1 MKILNIGACHIDCV
15 YKVGHI
21 VRKGE
26 TLSSDEL
33 QHFPGGKGLNQSI
46 AMARA
51 GAQVYFA
58 GCIGEDG
65 IFLKELLEESGVNT
79 DYLKIL
85 PEKTGHA
92 IIQVDNSGENSIF
105 LYPGTDAKIDD
116 EYVESVLRNFDE
128 GDYLVLQ
135 NEINNIPHIIDCAY
149 ERGMKIVFNP
159 SPYNEEIKKV
169 DFRKLSWVILNEV
182 EAGEITN
189 NGNASEAF
197 QILKETYPNLDIVIT
212 LGKRGCMC
220 TDGNEIKKQRAYE
233 VETVD
238 TTGAGDTFT
247 GYFYAGIT
255 EGKSHG
261 ESAKQASLASALSVT
276 KQGAAVS
283 IPYIKD
289 VEQMALILLEKPEP
303 VSRKEE
309 MIVMI
314 EKYIEEH
321 IGQVTLQDLAKQL
334 NYSPAYTSRWIRQNM
349 HTSYNELVQKKR
361 CMIAAKLLRETD
373 MMVGEIIEHIGYH
386 NENFFRSK
394 FSSIY
399 GKKPKQFREH
409 YKKIKDN

>member
-1 MKILNIGACHIDCV
+1 MKILSIGACHIDCV
-15 YKVGHI
+15 YKVDHI
-21 VRKGE
+21 VRRGE
-26 TLSSDEL
+26 TLSSGDL

-51 GAQVYFA
+51 GASVYYA

-65 IFLKELLEESGVNT
+65 IFLKELMEESGVNT

-105 LYPGTDAKIDD
+105 LYPGTDVKIDD
-116 EYVESVLRNFDE
+116 EYVESVLQNFGE

-135 NEINNIPHIIDCAY
+135 NEINNIPHIVDCAY
-149 ERGMKIVFNP
+149 KRGMKIVFNP
-159 SPYNEEIKKV
+159 SPYNDKIKDV
-169 DFRKLSWVILNEV
+169 DFHKLSWLIMNEV

-189 NGNASEAF
+189 NGNATEVF
-197 QILKETYPNLDIVIT
+197 KILKEKYPNLNVVIT

-220 TDGNEIKKQRAYE
+220 TDGDAIKKQRAYE

-247 GYFYAGIT
+247 GYFYAGIV
-255 EGKSHG
+255 EGKTHS

-283 IPYIKD
+283 IPYMKD
-289 VEQMALILLEKPEP
+289 VERMAMALLERPEP
-303 VSRKEE
+303 ASRKEE
-309 MIVMI
+309 TITMI
-314 EKYIEEH
+314 ERYIEEH
-321 IGQVTLQDLAKQL
+321 IDQVTLHDLAKQL

-349 HTSYNELVQKKR
+349 HTSYNELVQVKR
-361 CMIAAKLLRETD
+361 CTIAAKLLRETD
-373 MMVGEIIEHIGYH
+373 MTIGEIISHVGYH

-394 FSSIY
+394 FSSAY
-399 GKKPKQFREH
+399 GKKPKQFREY
-409 YKKIKDN
+409 YKNIKDN